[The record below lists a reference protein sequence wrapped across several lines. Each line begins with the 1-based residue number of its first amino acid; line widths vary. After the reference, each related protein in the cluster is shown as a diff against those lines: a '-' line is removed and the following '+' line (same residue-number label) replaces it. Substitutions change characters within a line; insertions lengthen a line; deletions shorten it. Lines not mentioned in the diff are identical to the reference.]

1 MEPAPRIKRKPAF
14 LEEENITEIHF
25 RNILIHFNTLGD

>member
-1 MEPAPRIKRKPAF
+1 MEPAPRIKRKNAF
-14 LEEENITEIHF
+14 RKEENITETHF